1 MSLSESDSKLVKAAT
16 ALVFGRNAQRRK
28 LAEETRQYAT
38 RSGKI
43 AKAYRQGGVTG
54 FSFGGTWG
62 ACQ

>member
-1 MSLSESDSKLVKAAT
+1 MSIPDSEITRALSS
-16 ALVFGRNAQRRK
+16 LVFGRNAQRRK
-28 LAEETRQYAT
+28 LAEDTRQYAT